1 MATTKTAKE
10 TVDNAAD
17 QGSEKKLFLDE
28 VRAELDVEVKKIL
41 ASAKTEAA
49 EILSNAKKAAESTM
63 TAETPEQ
70 KAERKRMEEK
80 VDIEL
85 FKDDDRY
92 KDDLFVGVNG
102 VGYNIKRGVSVK
114 VPRAVAQ
121 VIRDSET
128 QRKAATSM
136 ITELTEEFKK
146 KDKAINA

>member
-1 MATTKTAKE
+1 MTTTKTAKE
-10 TVDNAAD
+10 TVEAVTD
-17 QGSEKKLFLDE
+17 QGSEKTALIDE
-28 VRAELDVEVKKIL
+28 VKAELDAEVKKIL
-41 ASAKTEAA
+41 ENAKAEAA
-49 EILSNAKKAAESTM
+49 DILLNAKKAAESTK
-63 TAETPEQ
+63 TSETPEQ

-80 VDIEL
+80 VEIEL

-92 KDDLFVGVNG
+92 RDDLFVGVNG

-121 VIRDSET
+121 VIRDSEA

-146 KDKAINA
+146 KDKAMNA